1 LVRRVKKKKSIKSL
15 FLINKYKMN
24 LAERAFSELFPD
36 KKLTKQLIIKYSRAF
51 NAYNANVKYS
61 AFSMTF
67 SLSYEWKKVNDEI
80 KLGLIQLLLLKA
92 YGEKRK
98 QTLNIDL
105 YEKFIKSVG
114 DYAPV
119 KDSDPLLE
127 QSFNRVNE
135 KYFYGML
142 YKPNLRWGGQ
152 SFSKLGT
159 YEYGA
164 NMVTISSVF
173 KAEDAQ
179 ELLDYIMYH
188 ELLHKKQKFHTKNG
202 RSYHHT
208 SKFRDKEKEFDNPK
222 IEDKLKKFLAQKRVK
237 AVFSHRKKPWLLRF
251 F

>member
-1 LVRRVKKKKSIKSL
+1 
-15 FLINKYKMN
+15 MN

-67 SLSYEWKKVNDEI
+67 SLSYDWKKVNDEI

-92 YGEKRK
+92 YGERRRH
-98 QTLNIDL
+98 TLNIDL

-114 DYAPV
+114 DYREV
-119 KDSDPLLE
+119 TESDPLLE
-127 QSFNRVNE
+127 RSFSRVND

-142 YKPNLRWGGQ
+142 DKPNLRWGGN

-173 KAEDAQ
+173 KPEDAQ

-188 ELLHKKQKFHTKNG
+188 ELLHKKHKFSTKNG

-208 SKFRDKEKEFDNPK
+208 THFRKKEKEFDNPR
-222 IEDKLKKFLAQKRVK
+222 IEDELKKFLTKKKVK
-237 AVFSHRKKPWLLRF
+237 AVFSQRKKPWLLRF